1 MKVLITKE
9 QLKIIVNSLNNPKSK
24 NKIVKWLNKSIIY
37 VKESWSTLQNA
48 TKLEKEETLVAL
60 IILRKVLTN
69 NYVSDKE
76 KRFLKM
82 QSLDL
87 VKILFLI
94 ITRFIPVPLP
104 ILPTLIWISKKTRF
118 NFFPNSHLKQIEDIE
133 TPNNNND

>member
-37 VKESWSTLQNA
+37 VKESWSTLQNT

-60 IILRKVLTN
+60 IILRKILTN

-133 TPNNNND
+133 NPQP

>member
-60 IILRKVLTN
+60 IILRKILTN

-104 ILPTLIWISKKTRF
+104 ILPTLIWISKKTKF
-118 NFFPNSHLKQIEDIE
+118 NFFPNSHLKNIDDIE
-133 TPNNNND
+133 NPQH

>member
-24 NKIVKWLNKSIIY
+24 NIIIKWLNKSIIY
-37 VKESWSTLQNA
+37 VKEYWVTLQDA

-60 IILRKVLTN
+60 IILRKILTN

-76 KRFLKM
+76 RRFLKM

-118 NFFPNSHLKQIEDIE
+118 NFFPNSHLKKIEDIE
-133 TPNNNND
+133 TPNLN

>member
-9 QLKIIVNSLNNPKSK
+9 QLKIIVNSLNKPQSK

-48 TKLEKEETLVAL
+48 TKLEKEETLLAL
-60 IILRKVLTN
+60 IILRKILTN
-69 NYVSDKE
+69 TYVSDKE

-104 ILPTLIWISKKTRF
+104 ILPTLIWLSKKTRF
-118 NFFPNSHLKQIEDIE
+118 NFFPNSHLKKLDEIKN
-133 TPNNNND
+133 PNLN

>member
-9 QLKIIVNSLNNPKSK
+9 QLNLIVKSLNNPQSK
-24 NKIVKWLNKSIIY
+24 NKIVKWLNKTIIY
-37 VKESWSTLQNA
+37 VKESWVTLQDA
-48 TKLEKEETLVAL
+48 TKLEKEETLIAL
-60 IILRKVLTN
+60 IILKKILTN
-69 NYVSDKE
+69 AYVSDKE

-118 NFFPNSHLKQIEDIE
+118 NFFPNSHLKNIDDTKNPQ
-133 TPNNNND
+133 P

>member
-9 QLKIIVNSLNNPKSK
+9 QLNLIVKSLNNPQSK

-37 VKESWSTLQNA
+37 VKESWVTLQDA
-48 TKLEKEETLVAL
+48 TKLEKEETLIAL
-60 IILRKVLTN
+60 IILKKILTN
-69 NYVSDKE
+69 AYVSDKE

-104 ILPTLIWISKKTRF
+104 ILPTLIWLSKKTKF
-118 NFFPNSHLKQIEDIE
+118 NFFPNSHLKNIDDTKKPQ
-133 TPNNNND
+133 P

>member
-9 QLKIIVNSLNNPKSK
+9 QLNLIVKSLNNPKSK
-24 NKIVKWLNKSIIY
+24 NKIINWLNKSIIY

-48 TKLEKEETLVAL
+48 TKLEKEETLLAL
-60 IILRKVLTN
+60 IILRKILTN
-69 NYVSDKE
+69 TYVSDKE

-94 ITRFIPVPLP
+94 ITRFIPIPLP

-118 NFFPNSHLKQIEDIE
+118 NFFPNSHLKNDDE
-133 TPNNNND
+133 TKNPNLN